1 LIRIDVINPSQ
12 CDVALSLL
20 NESWQ
25 DGDDLGYQSVEEM
38 LTILKPK
45 HILAAF
51 NDSDANI
58 LGIFFLSSNFP
69 SRSSHICEGVII
81 TRDLYRRR
89 GVGAFM
95 GLVLLEIAK
104 SSGYTLVFQGL
115 VFVNNSAAVAL
126 CRKLGMKLLSIL
138 PRAGLLRA
146 GRQYTDA
153 MQFYFSFHPN
163 PGTTATTDASEYHD
177 PDDEIWMME
186 ALKLA
191 QKAEEEVQFISYAL
205 SFLEMAYEGQN
216 VALVPA
222 GRGSGG
228 RCGCQGWSARG
239 GGAQRA
245 AGLIGPHRPRRA
257 RCAPRRRRR
266 HRKLQASEGCTGRQR
281 QAGLRPGG
289 LAWVPLMRR

>member
-1 LIRIDVINPSQ
+1 MKELGAASSPNNRMPATFDQWGKKMSVRRWKPDPTSSTGDFGVILPAFKTLDDGTLIRIDVINPSQ

-205 SFLEMAYEGQN
+205 SFL
-216 VALVPA
+216 
-222 GRGSGG
+222 
-228 RCGCQGWSARG
+228 
-239 GGAQRA
+239 
-245 AGLIGPHRPRRA
+245 
-257 RCAPRRRRR
+257 
-266 HRKLQASEGCTGRQR
+266 
-281 QAGLRPGG
+281 
-289 LAWVPLMRR
+289 